1 VIWVHRMLPESE
13 SVITILIGA
22 AYKSTGSNEIQDSV
36 KFPFVKTAKSAK
48 NAELTPNRNFGCEG
62 LNL

>member
-1 VIWVHRMLPESE
+1 MLPESE

-22 AYKSTGSNEIQDSV
+22 AYRSTGSNEIQDSV
-36 KFPFVKTAKSAK
+36 KFPFVKTAKGAK
-48 NAELTPNRNFGCEG
+48 NAELTPNRHFGCEG